1 MEEGASISIKRFQP
15 TPYSLRSCR
24 RSGFRARLKP
34 GVRLQSEGNRN
45 GNYPHP
51 PICAWLFP
59 SLVLDDATAGAQR
72 WPNKRQVLLMRKG
85 VFHIPLGLQS
95 HTSEAGGGK
104 CVSCGQ
110 ELPLHWGSP
119 HVHHKVP
126 LSKGGNHA
134 LSNLVLLCPGC
145 HLTEHSNNKGLES
158 LVYGVTTSPSRI
170 SRREQH
176 FSNDMQQI
184 ITGAI
189 KNQKKI
195 EFFYKKPTES
205 TYKKRTVR
213 PIELNS
219 VAHKHG
225 VGRTLCVKGYCE
237 QRKDIRH
244 FAIKRMKNLRVI

>member
-1 MEEGASISIKRFQP
+1 MGIILILLFVLGCFLHWFWTTRRRERSAGQINVKC
-15 TPYSLRSCR
+15 SLCGKEFST
-24 RSGFRARLKP
+24 SPWDSRATQVKPVCDDCDWVTNIEPRYRNAAGYPKDWRTRRLK
-34 GVRLQSEGNRN
+34 VYEQ
-45 GNYPHP
+45 
-51 PICAWLFP
+51 A
-59 SLVLDDATAGAQR
+59 
-72 WPNKRQVLLMRKG
+72 
-85 VFHIPLGLQS
+85 
-95 HTSEAGGGK
+95 GGK